1 MRKISSHFL
10 IVIPIAIFSILFIPF
25 LNTIPCGNRLE
36 PYVQAVSFYTD
47 GLMIFLQKRFVY
59 PPVISMLPGVFFK
72 FLGVSVFSYNLLGYS
87 FGILGIVGFYYL
99 CRHMFPQKKGIPLIS
114 ALLLCTF
121 PTFISNGVNPT
132 DYYLVT
138 ILCIL
143 CFLFYSKNKINMY
156 AITSSLV
163 VLTKDIALLIP
174 FSIIA
179 IDIMYAFRKKVF
191 NKQYLLSRLPFLIVP
206 FFVYFLWFFVVR
218 SNGTSVWHENFYGD
232 TRYNEIFYNSI
243 YNTLTFN
250 FFNEVAV
257 RHVPFL
263 LYLNFNWIYWL
274 TAGLGLVYFMREKK
288 LDKSIIVDPKTLGIL
303 LFCVLYIYVILI
315 AETEPFPGQN
325 LPVIPYLIIMAS
337 LPIATFTGKNM
348 HRVFFAFIIFTVFTF
363 FHLFYPKDPISTII
377 WDQKMVNEQRIY
389 YLSKTN
395 KKSNF
400 LAYHMYPL
408 CSLSN
413 DKKIN

>member
-1 MRKISSHFL
+1 MRKNSSHFL

-25 LNTIPCGNRLE
+25 LNTIPCGNRVE
-36 PYVQAVSFYTD
+36 PYMQAVSFYTD
-47 GLMIFLQKRFVY
+47 GLMTFLQKRFVY
-59 PPVISMLPGVFFK
+59 PPAISMLPSVFFK

-87 FGILGIVGFYYL
+87 FGILGIIGVYYL
-99 CRHMFPQKKGIPLIS
+99 CRYIFPQKKGAPLIS

-156 AITSSLV
+156 AITSSLA
-163 VLTKDIALLIP
+163 VLTKDIALLLP

-179 IDIMYAFRKKVF
+179 IDSMYAFRKNVF

-218 SNGTSVWHENFYGD
+218 SNGANVWHENFYGD

-263 LYLNFNWIYWL
+263 LYLNFNWVYWL
-274 TAGLGLVYFMREKK
+274 IAGLGFIYLVRITKI
-288 LDKSIIVDPKTLGIL
+288 DKSTIVNPTTLSIL

-315 AETEPFPGQN
+315 AETEPIPGQN
-325 LPVIPYLIIMAS
+325 LPIMPYLIIMAS

-348 HRVFFAFIIFTVFTF
+348 HRVILASIVFTVFTF
-363 FHLFYPKDPISTII
+363 LHLFYPKDPISTII
-377 WDQKMVNEQRIY
+377 WDQKMVNEQRVY
-389 YLSKTN
+389 YLSKIN
-395 KKSNF
+395 KKENF
-400 LAYHMYPL
+400 LVYHMYPI
-408 CSLSN
+408 CSPF
-413 DKKIN
+413 K